1 MTCFDLP
8 CGAVLRAQQVSW
20 NKPERGKCRPP
31 HHLRPTFNASYLPD
45 LTKTAALR
53 ALKAR
58 HIKTRT
64 SLVSLPLTFKELQ
77 RPNVSSCGL
86 CFSHI
91 SEPGTHLKMLRVGGG
106 RTGITLSEC
115 QHVDYCV
122 LKTRIIH
129 SFGHG
134 YAVFWCNRSHRAPNW
149 LWQPL
154 QMCISQCLLAFFYPI
169 SHDRRCQHC
178 ASPESESRLSGPLGM
193 IIIAAIW
200 DHWATHTKG
209 GINKTM
215 DEKWTCIKP
224 AADSIDFYWIYSGMH
239 ELLVIGDY
247 TDATIVPVVSFPIAS
262 FNV

>member
-31 HHLRPTFNASYLPD
+31 HHLRHTFNASYLPD

-64 SLVSLPLTFKELQ
+64 SLVSLPLTFKELR

-154 QMCISQCLLAFFYPI
+154 QMCISQCLLAFFLPHLTWQEV
-169 SHDRRCQHC
+169 STLR
-178 ASPESESRLSGPLGM
+178 
-193 IIIAAIW
+193 IAWIW
-200 DHWATHTKG
+200 ITL
-209 GINKTM
+209 
-215 DEKWTCIKP
+215 KWTP
-224 AADSIDFYWIYSGMH
+224 GN
-239 ELLVIGDY
+239 DY
-247 TDATIVPVVSFPIAS
+247 NCGNLGSLSNSHKRRDQ
-262 FNV
+262 